1 MRTLLSSLAL
11 AASLTLLS
19 GPAMAGGGCGACC
32 PVGGDK
38 AAGDPARADTAMGG
52 SHAEAAPAGYGLG
65 YKTPDFTLSDTK
77 GKEYSLSDYE
87 GKIVALVFYNQDCPW
102 VVEMWD
108 RLGEFKE
115 KYEDEGVVVL
125 AVDPG
130 VDKTPEALAEHA
142 ANRPYTILEDR
153 SSLLALQ
160 FEATRTPEVFLHD
173 RNGVVVYHGV
183 FDTGPRGAEEGNR
196 RAYTEEAV
204 KALLE
209 GGEIEVKETRAFG
222 CTIKWNPETKAAW
235 DREQQERAG
244 EEAAASGS

>member
-1 MRTLLSSLAL
+1 MRMLLSTLAL
-11 AASLTLLS
+11 VASLGFMTA
-19 GPAMAGGGCGACC
+19 PAMAACGGCDGCAISADAAHDEMVRGGGH
-32 PVGGDK
+32 D
-38 AAGDPARADTAMGG
+38 
-52 SHAEAAPAGYGLG
+52 EAAAVGYGLG
-65 YKTPDFTLSDTK
+65 YRTPDFTLTDTE
-77 GKEYSLSDYE
+77 GKEHSLSDYE
-87 GKIVALVFYNQDCPW
+87 DKIVVLVFYNQDCPF

-108 RLGEFKE
+108 RLAEFNE
-115 KYEDEGVVVL
+115 KYEDDGVVVL

-130 VDKTPEALAEHA
+130 VDKTPEALYEHA

-183 FDTGPRGAEEGNR
+183 FDTGRRGAEEGNR

-209 GGEIEVKETRAFG
+209 GREIEVKETRAFG
-222 CTIKWNPETKAAW
+222 CTIKWNPETRAAW
-235 DREQQERAG
+235 EREQRERA
-244 EEAAASGS
+244 EAEADGAAS